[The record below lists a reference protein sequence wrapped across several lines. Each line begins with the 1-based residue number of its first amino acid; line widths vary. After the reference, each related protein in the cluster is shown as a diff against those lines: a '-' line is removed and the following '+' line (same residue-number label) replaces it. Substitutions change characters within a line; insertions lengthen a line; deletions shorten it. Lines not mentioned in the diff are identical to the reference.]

1 MIWVNGVSLQLITTL
16 CLIMRY
22 LFLAFSFFLAAS
34 VLCQSCKEETT
45 AARPMLVAADS
56 MMWSNPDSALLVLE
70 QIPASRE
77 LQGEERALYALLLT
91 QARYKSC
98 VPLENDSLIRI
109 AVNYYK
115 GGREKERLAQAYFY
129 WGCVYV
135 ENEELPKAISLYL
148 KSLELMPEGKDS
160 IFSAMVYSHLGNCYN
175 EQDLYSTARKM
186 YKKGY
191 ALYIERDSTRA
202 CYILNDLGDA
212 FFSDYQIDSA
222 LIYYQQALDIASV
235 LQHTNLLFTIYNDIA
250 AIYNEQGRYAESE
263 VCISKALQYQSNE
276 DGYILACSTK
286 GDILGNLNQ
295 SDSAIYYWNIGATS
309 PNIYVKTSSYHHL
322 YKEYQKRRN
331 WEEAICYADSFLVL
345 YDSIQA
351 MDDRAELDRLM
362 DNHLV
367 ELHKRELTVRNQ
379 WIVVSLVG
387 AFLLLVFTLIILFL
401 WRDGYRKKEYML
413 LQQRLMENRAEVML
427 LNEVPELA
435 LNTKVAELHKLE
447 EERFQICASL
457 FGRTEGSN
465 RLNELKKA
473 VPKTQ
478 ASIADA
484 YRKVI
489 VDDIRKTFADV
500 MGNLKE
506 RYPSLTNDD
515 LIYCVLSL
523 LHCPKIIIL
532 HILDVSSDAIKM
544 RKSRLKSKVDANL
557 FNHLFDY

>member
-1 MIWVNGVSLQLITTL
+1 
-16 CLIMRY
+16 MRY

-148 KSLELMPEGKDS
+148 KSLELMSEKNNP
-160 IFSAMVYSHLGNCYN
+160 IFMAMVYSHLGNCYN

-367 ELHKRELTVRNQ
+367 ELHKRELSARNQ
-379 WIVVSLVG
+379 QIIAGLVV
-387 AFLLLVFTLIILFL
+387 AFLVLVAILIILYL
-401 WRDGYRKKEYML
+401 WHDGRRKKKYVD
-413 LQQRLMENRAEVML
+413 LQQRLMENRAEAIFL
-427 LNEVPELA
+427 SEATEASSDDRN
-435 LNTKVAELHKLE
+435 AELEKLE
-447 EERFQICASL
+447 KERFWICLSL
-457 FGRTEGSN
+457 FETTAGSK
-465 RLNELKKA
+465 RLDELKKA
-473 VPKTQ
+473 TPSMQIKM
-478 ASIADA
+478 ADT
-484 YRKVI
+484 YRTLI
-489 VDDIRKTFADV
+489 VSNIRKSFADV
-500 MGNLKE
+500 MGDLKE
-506 RYPSLTNDD
+506 RYPNLTNDD
-515 LIYCVLSL
+515 LLYCVLSL
-523 LHCPKIIIL
+523 LRCPKDVIL
-532 HILDVSSDAIKM
+532 HIANVSADAIKV
-544 RKSRLKSKVDANL
+544 RKNRIKGKIEGDMFLRI
-557 FNHLFDY
+557 FDY